1 MKITNSLQWQEL
13 DTQLNATIKT
23 LHNEEMA
30 MQARKML
37 TNFGGMV
44 TKLSKLEME
53 ARTSASGSK
62 RRVNEQL
69 EIINTEV
76 ENFEQWLTL
85 LMLMK

>member
-1 MKITNSLQWQEL
+1 MLITNSLQWQEI
-13 DTQLNATIKT
+13 DTQLSTTIKA

-37 TNFGGMV
+37 TNFNAMI

-76 ENFEQWLTL
+76 ENFQQWLTL